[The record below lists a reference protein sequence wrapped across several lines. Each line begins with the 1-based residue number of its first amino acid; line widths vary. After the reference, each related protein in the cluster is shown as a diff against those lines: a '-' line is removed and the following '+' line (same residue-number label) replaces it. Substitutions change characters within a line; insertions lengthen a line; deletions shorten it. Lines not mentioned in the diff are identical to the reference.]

1 MKQFKILTY
10 SLCRLV
16 AAEMESLRI
25 RKQKSKLA
33 ASAPSPPVST
43 ESSNESTPVKRRA
56 IDISQVTLPKDAKR
70 IARDFFG
77 RPIAVPEDNDES
89 GKSGASSA
97 TGEAKMTIW
106 YVQNDGV
113 SMQSEEI
120 SKLVH
125 F

>member
-1 MKQFKILTY
+1 M
-10 SLCRLV
+10 R
-16 AAEMESLRI
+16 
-25 RKQKSKLA
+25 
-33 ASAPSPPVST
+33 
-43 ESSNESTPVKRRA
+43 
-56 IDISQVTLPKDAKR
+56 KR

-113 SMQSEEI
+113 SNAVRRNI
-120 SKLVH
+120 KIGAFLN
-125 F
+125 